1 MEQCIE
7 QEGSRRYPPCIPKL
21 WRTKATEKMW
31 LASIASKMGSNWP
44 VCHFLIQ
51 CCSTRAVC
59 REEFYWKERE
69 RERVARTNITKV
81 MQTCQPLAHF
91 SICACHPC
99 AGAMLIFSVFRH
111 VRMTR
116 TNREV
121 YQVFRHVSH
130 WHLQVLHTLSF
141 MACLAK
147 KQPQAAFRA
156 EDRNVCVQSPYC
168 SYIRTSYKLTPMP
181 RLSFGIVG
189 VLSADGL
196 TSARENGDW
205 IQFKSR
211 CSILFPKGSVF

>member
-1 MEQCIE
+1 
-7 QEGSRRYPPCIPKL
+7 
-21 WRTKATEKMW
+21 
-31 LASIASKMGSNWP
+31 
-44 VCHFLIQ
+44 
-51 CCSTRAVC
+51 
-59 REEFYWKERE
+59 
-69 RERVARTNITKV
+69 
-81 MQTCQPLAHF
+81 
-91 SICACHPC
+91 
-99 AGAMLIFSVFRH
+99 
-111 VRMTR
+111 MTR

-196 TSARENGDW
+196 TSARENGD
-205 IQFKSR
+205 
-211 CSILFPKGSVF
+211 